1 MTATQPIKLTRE
13 EINQKY
19 DGRWILFTQANYD
32 PITLE
37 WTEAVVIA
45 DSNYQDNSSLFELDK
60 ELNLKFSGIV
70 FIGENPYG
78 VNFVL

>member
-1 MTATQPIKLTRE
+1 MTATQPIKLTRD
-13 EINQKY
+13 EIYQKY

-45 DSNYQDNSSLFELDK
+45 DVEIDHRDKLFEIIK
-60 ELNLKFSGIV
+60 ELKLHNSGIEFV
-70 FIGENPYG
+70 GESPYQYAI
-78 VNFVL
+78 LI